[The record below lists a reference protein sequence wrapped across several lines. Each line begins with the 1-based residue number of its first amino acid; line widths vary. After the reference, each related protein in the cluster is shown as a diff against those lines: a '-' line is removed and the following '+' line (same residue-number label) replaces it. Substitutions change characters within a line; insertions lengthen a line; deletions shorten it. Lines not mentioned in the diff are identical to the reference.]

1 MLDPVRTVGHTP
13 QSPRPLSLGVI
24 GDSISYGAWSSLT
37 WHDLLHGMARNL
49 PGIGPLTIANHAISG
64 TSSVDWAAAI
74 AGYALT
80 AHDRVLV
87 LFGTKDVQAQVTRAP
102 FRATLATI
110 APALVTAGA
119 GPEGRANG
127 G

>member
-37 WHDLLHGMARNL
+37 WPDLLHGMARNL

-74 AGYALT
+74 AGYDLS

-87 LFGTKDVQAQVTRAP
+87 LDRKSTR
-102 FRATLATI
+102 L
-110 APALVTAGA
+110 
-119 GPEGRANG
+119 NSSH
-127 G
+127 